1 MKLLPKALAKSCIDI
16 LARWS
21 GIPIGSGDGAAYN
34 LGTRVEGW
42 CDSEKAV
49 LRLSAAWACVTLLSD
64 TISTLPLRLYRRTPN
79 GREAATDHPLYSV
92 LSRQANADMTS
103 QQWLGAMVAGML
115 LWGESPNEKKITA
128 GRVIAVYP
136 LVPSRTQR
144 TKKQGGGYE
153 YRYVTDS
160 GEARVLAESA
170 VMRVPAFTLDGIN
183 ALSPIRYGA
192 SVFSSA
198 IGADNA
204 ARKTFDNGLLAT
216 VAFSTD
222 QILKKDQ
229 RDEFRGTFA
238 DTVGGALNA
247 GKPVFLEAGMK
258 GYQLGIN
265 PVDAQLLETRAF
277 SVEEICSWFRVQPF
291 MIGRAA
297 DGQTNWGTGIEQQ
310 MIGFITFTLGPWL
323 KRIESAISKD
333 LLRPEER
340 ETYYAEFS
348 LEGLL
353 RGDSAARQSFYS
365 SSLQN
370 GWMNR
375 NEVRRLENLPSI
387 PGGDTFTVQSNLLP
401 LDQLG
406 QQPAAQGAA
415 DALKAWLGITDK
427 EDSPP

>member
-1 MKLLPKALAKSCIDI
+1 MKILPKAFAKSCIEV

-21 GIPIGSGDGAAYN
+21 GIPIGAGDGTSYN
-34 LGTRVEGW
+34 LGSRVDGW
-42 CDSEKAV
+42 CNNEKAV

-64 TISTLPLRLYRRTPN
+64 AISTLPLTLYKRTPN
-79 GREAATDHPLYSV
+79 GREPATDHSLYPV

-103 QQWLGAMVAGML
+103 QQWLGALVAGML
-115 LWGESPNEKKITA
+115 LWGESPNEKKENG

-136 LVPSRTQR
+136 MVPSRTQR

-153 YRYVTDS
+153 YRYVTDD
-160 GEARVLAESA
+160 GKQQVLPEAS
-170 VMRVPAFTLDGIN
+170 VMRVPAFTLDGFN
-183 ALSPIRYGA
+183 ALSPISYGA

-204 ARKTFDNGLLAT
+204 ARKTFDNGLMST

-310 MIGFITFTLGPWL
+310 MIGFITFTLRPWL

-340 ETYYAEFS
+340 DTYYAEFN

-353 RGDSAARQSFYS
+353 RGDSAARQAFYAS
-365 SSLQN
+365 ALQN

-375 NEVRRLENLPSI
+375 DEVRKLENLPSI
-387 PGGDTFTVQSNLLP
+387 TGGDVHTVQSNLLP
-401 LDQLG
+401 IQQLG

-415 DALKAWLGITDK
+415 DALKAWLGIIDK
-427 EDSPP
+427 EDSPR